1 MSADLI
7 FSGTAFSSYSVPST
21 HTAYGGATVQ
31 YAADGTSIFLPS
43 ADSFLQLVDNE
54 ICAGICS
61 AEVTVNWNN
70 SFSGNEFGFCL
81 IDAARTGA
89 SVIITPSIIRL
100 RNEIAGAGGATI
112 TQASVATTGTG
123 KVTFKFEVDLSNGA
137 VTIYKNGVQSLTGVY
152 SGSTT
157 GLRIGLQVYH
167 ASDNPIHSYDNLKTI
182 TTTTAKTIVSIN
194 GGAGV
199 RVGSTGNSIST
210 LNMGTLTG
218 LTINGKAMVNLGA
231 GTFDA
236 PPFVDGQVYGL
247 IGAATAV
254 ATDSEGSASRNT
266 SLLPPLNWSVQTL
279 AAPLNT
285 TSSVLVGLTPAAQ
298 PGEKI
303 LTESLNGFIAPNG
316 VYQGDVDGTFQAV
329 RIRLDGTVDI
339 YNVHT
344 VEPVGGD
351 TTPNS
356 FTIPAVT
363 NAALNAPITSA
374 PVTPT
379 GYDTAA
385 PVTVTG
391 GTVSING
398 GASTSA
404 PGNISPG
411 QAFTVTVQSSAT
423 PATAASATVT
433 IGGVSSAFSVTTLAA
448 DTTPNAFSF
457 NTPALAAPGA
467 TVTSTNTT
475 ITGINAPAAVSVTGG
490 LVSINGGAFVSSGTI
505 TNGQTLAAR
514 VTASGSFSTP
524 VTATVTVG
532 GVSANFTATTI
543 AADTTPDSFSFSP
556 VVNAALNTQQT
567 SNTITISGLNTSA
580 PVSIT
585 GGAYSKNGGS
595 YGQSPGSVVNGDTL
609 SVRHN
614 SSALNSTQITT
625 TLTVGTFSA
634 NFISTTIQE
643 EITMPESRVRDWTNT
658 TNNLLDTGV
667 NFFAFDDGLDNVKP
681 GVKVPPKAFLKSILP
696 ANATSP
702 SYLLNDGVCSIGTHV
717 DGATITAPGIVGF
730 PNKIGSSTSIPLGTD
745 AIHSWAVDSAYVPAT
760 AAADY
765 AGIGIG
771 YDNVNNQIA
780 GVCNGFHCYIQYNVD
795 GHSSVLSGSYQWIA
809 GGRGVIA
816 QGTNN
821 KITASSL
828 FGFIGNGRYQTV
840 SGNWGTLVNG
850 TDTIASGQGAFGGY
864 ARDALLSG
872 EGSTALAARDVV
884 VAGTFG
890 LVQGQNTY
898 IGGAYSVSFGNLNE
912 LGGVN
917 SFAAGLSV
925 RSTGDY
931 SAVIGNDCG
940 SAAAF
945 SLTMGRHTENLQKAS
960 FAQSSRKI
968 TSQGDCQVYFAN
980 TAVRT
985 TGNTPTNLEVASGEH
1000 LVIPDQSCW
1009 TCSIVLTAANEA
1021 TGDQASWEILADVK
1035 RFNGATTIVGTPT
1048 VTARAN
1054 ALTVGAAPT
1063 IGVNAAEGLTRVVVT
1078 GAAATNI
1085 VWNASWR
1092 ISQIKLPNSDTF
1104 TAATT
1109 DILTLATAA
1118 KRFLNGEKVRVSN
1131 SGGAL
1136 PAGLSAGVDYYVVQ
1150 GTNYYGNVSFKLATT
1165 ATGIKLN
1172 KTTAVLGGQ
1181 NVNTMATVSSVV
1193 DITDTGTGTHTITRF

>member
-1 MSADLI
+1 MAVKVGEGKWGPGGSADVTPDFAATGYRWANFGGGSQAIVGDALRLTWDVDPVGSGYYGPTLGFYVDDAGI
-7 FSGTAFSSYSVPST
+7 FSNDFYVEFDAKFPGNVNGCKFVKFFGRRSVEQGYSNATFNLLWGTGEFANIIFTDGTDLEGDAGRAIFFSGGNNALNIGRAWGTAVVST
-21 HTAYGGATVQ
+21 PQNRSFTDTDFGNTWHHFRFRYKQNT
-31 YAADGTSIFLPS
+31 GT
-43 ADSFLQLVDNE
+43 
-54 ICAGICS
+54 
-61 AEVTVNWNN
+61 T
-70 SFSGNEFGFCL
+70 SGNEVADGVFY
-81 IDAARTGA
+81 
-89 SVIITPSIIRL
+89 V
-100 RNEIAGAGGATI
+100 EI
-112 TQASVATTGTG
+112 
-123 KVTFKFEVDLSNGA
+123 
-137 VTIYKNGVQSLTGVY
+137 
-152 SGSTT
+152 
-157 GLRIGLQVYH
+157 
-167 ASDNPIHSYDNLKTI
+167 
-182 TTTTAKTIVSIN
+182 
-194 GGAGV
+194 
-199 RVGSTGNSIST
+199 
-210 LNMGTLTG
+210 
-218 LTINGKAMVNLGA
+218 
-231 GTFDA
+231 
-236 PPFVDGQVYGL
+236 DGQVFLSVTNIFNRNPNNIPG
-247 IGAATAV
+247 IDNIQFGGWSQDGGGAF
-254 ATDSEGSASRNT
+254 DLDIRNVVIST
-266 SLLPPLNWSVQTL
+266 GGFMDALP
-279 AAPLNT
+279 
-285 TSSVLVGLTPAAQ
+285 
-298 PGEKI
+298 
-303 LTESLNGFIAPNG
+303 
-316 VYQGDVDGTFQAV
+316 
-329 RIRLDGTVDI
+329 
-339 YNVHT
+339 
-344 VEPVGGD
+344 D
-351 TTPNS
+351 TTPDA

-363 NAALNAPITSA
+363 NAALNTPITSA
-374 PVTPT
+374 AVTPT
-379 GYDTAA
+379 GYDTATA
-385 PVTVTG
+385 LTVTG
-391 GTVSING
+391 GTASIAG
-398 GASTSA
+398 GAYSA
-404 PGNISPG
+404 SPGNISPG
-411 QAFTVTVQSSAT
+411 QSFTARVQSSVS

-433 IGGVSSAFSVTTLAA
+433 IGGVSAAFNVTTLAA
-448 DTTPNAFSF
+448 DTTPDAFSF
-457 NTPALAAPGA
+457 NTPPLASPGA
-467 TVTSTNTT
+467 TVTSANTT
-475 ITGINAPAAVSVTGG
+475 ITGINAAAAVSVTGG

-505 TNGQTLAAR
+505 ANGQTIAAR
-514 VTASGSFSTP
+514 VTASNSFSTP
-524 VTATVTVG
+524 VTATVTIG

-556 VVNAALNTQQT
+556 ITEAELSSQQT
-567 SNTITISGLNTSA
+567 SNTITIAGLNTAA

-585 GGAYSKNGGS
+585 GGAYSKNGGI
-595 YGQSPGSVVNGDTL
+595 YGQQPGSVVNGDTL
-609 SVRHN
+609 SVRHT

-634 NFISTTIQE
+634 NFISTTIYGE
-643 EITMPESRVRDWTNT
+643 TTMPESRVRDWTNT
-658 TNNLLDTGV
+658 TINLLDTGV

-681 GVKVPPKAFLKSILP
+681 GVKVSPKSFLKSVLT

-730 PNKIGSSTSIPLGTD
+730 PNKIGSSSSIPLGAD

-821 KITASSL
+821 KITAASL

-890 LVQGQNTY
+890 LVQGQNTF

-985 TGNTPTNLEVASGEH
+985 TNNTPTNLEIAPGEH

-1021 TGDQASWEILADVK
+1021 TGDQASWEILADIK
-1035 RFNGATTIVGTPT
+1035 RFNGTASVVGTPT
-1048 VTARAN
+1048 VTARAT
-1054 ALTVGAAPT
+1054 ALTVGAAPSVG
-1063 IGVNAAEGLTRVVVT
+1063 INAADGLVRVVAT

-1165 ATGIKLN
+1165 ATGVKLN
-1172 KTTAVLGGQ
+1172 KTTAVLAGQ
-1181 NVNTMATVSSVV
+1181 NVNTMATTSSVV
-1193 DITDTGTGTHTITRF
+1193 DITNTGTGTHTITRF